1 MLSLGSRMAKE
12 PNDGQDHIK
21 TGQILSFVQKKN
33 VMKDLEKKG
42 DTALASF
49 PLLGCNTGN
58 QELQIEKTN
67 SCFHRDNI

>member
-1 MLSLGSRMAKE
+1 
-12 PNDGQDHIK
+12 
-21 TGQILSFVQKKN
+21 
-33 VMKDLEKKG
+33 MKDLEKKG

-67 SCFHRDNI
+67 SCFHRDNIWSYMQDLRPEFLIRLFYNH

>member
-1 MLSLGSRMAKE
+1 MV
-12 PNDGQDHIK
+12 K
-21 TGQILSFVQKKN
+21 TILRQAEYSSSCKKN

-42 DTALASF
+42 DAALASS

>member
-1 MLSLGSRMAKE
+1 MVKITLRQAKYSRSCK
-12 PNDGQDHIK
+12 
-21 TGQILSFVQKKN
+21 KKN